1 MNKKLIAII
10 AVAAAILII
19 AVVAIVSV
27 GNKVEPAGKDM
38 DVKAGVED
46 NIFDGESAN
55 DENTTDSSDASKD
68 DAASNDSDSSTSDN
82 NDNTSKDTSKDN
94 DSKND
99 QGSSSK
105 PSGLTEYEKFHA
117 MSPAKQQEYMES
129 FGDVDKFFRWYNKA
143 KKEYEK
149 AHPDIEIDGGP
160 VELE

>member
-1 MNKKLIAII
+1 MNKKLIVII
-10 AVAAAILII
+10 AVAAAVLII

-27 GNKVEPAGKDM
+27 GNKVEPAGKDL

-46 NIFDGESAN
+46 SIFEGESAA
-55 DENTTDSSDASKD
+55 DDSSSNEDAD
-68 DAASNDSDSSTSDN
+68 NDNDAASDDSDSSASDN

>member
-10 AVAAAILII
+10 AVAAAVLII

-27 GNKVEPAGKDM
+27 GNKVEPAGKEL

-46 NIFDGESAN
+46 SIFEGESAADDTSSNEGADN
-55 DENTTDSSDASKD
+55 DVASD
-68 DAASNDSDSSTSDN
+68 DSDNSTSDN
-82 NDNTSKDTSKDN
+82 NDNTSKDTSKDS

-99 QGSSSK
+99 QGNASK
-105 PSGLTEYEKFHA
+105 PNGSTEYEKFHA

-129 FGDVDKFFRWYNKA
+129 FGDIDKFFKWYNKA

-149 AHPDIEIDGGP
+149 AYPDIEIDGGA